1 MWLEESNHF
10 NVLPAMFPSGLFHKL
25 ADQLFLKEDYE
36 VY

>member
-1 MWLEESNHF
+1 MSSSQING
-10 NVLPAMFPSGLFHKL
+10 LPAMSPSGMAQKL